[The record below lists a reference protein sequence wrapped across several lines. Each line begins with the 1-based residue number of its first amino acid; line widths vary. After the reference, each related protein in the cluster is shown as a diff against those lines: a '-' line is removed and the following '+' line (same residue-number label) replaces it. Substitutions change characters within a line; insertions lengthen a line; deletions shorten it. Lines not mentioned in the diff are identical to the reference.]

1 VRSSRSLF
9 RVIQTFPS
17 AKNLEFEKAAPAH
30 AQLAR
35 LREQA
40 FAAVARNSNVVPL
53 TGPAR

>member
-1 VRSSRSLF
+1 MGCSSNRCS
-9 RVIQTFPS
+9 S
-17 AKNLEFEKAAPAH
+17 AKNLEFEKAAPAR